1 MEDLKIGGAQ
11 FEDVDRI
18 QLNKADLT
26 GVVNF
31 MEQGDFMDVMQR
43 PYRMSSTKKTLYE
56 NQYLTTLGESGATF
70 LADFTTAYLPN
81 VTALSYARVP
91 NTLNCINIILPKLK
105 TVTQF
110 FTAQGNCEVIDLTD
124 VTTIENNVFA
134 GTHLSAVIIR
144 GNAVPTLNATG
155 AKANG
160 VTLYVPTAM
169 LSSYQADTAWST
181 LTGWTFTALEGSA
194 YADPDWFRS

>member
-31 MEQGDFMDVMQR
+31 MESGDFMDAMQ
-43 PYRMSSTKKTLYE
+43 SSFPMATKKTLYE

-70 LADFTTAYLPN
+70 LTNFTTAYLPN
-81 VTALSYARVP
+81 VTALSYARLP

-105 TVTQF
+105 TVTQY
-110 FTAQGNCEVIDLTD
+110 FTAGGNCEVIDLTE

-144 GNAVPTLNATG
+144 GNAVPTLNAAG
-155 AKANG
+155 AKASG
-160 VTLYVPTAM
+160 VTLYVPTEM

>member
-1 MEDLKIGGAQ
+1 MVDLKIGGAT

-31 MEQGDFMDVMQR
+31 MEQGDFMDVMQ
-43 PYRMSSTKKTLYE
+43 SSYPMTTKKTLYE
-56 NQYLTTLGESGATF
+56 NKYLTTLGDSGATF

-81 VTALSYARVP
+81 VTALSYSRLP
-91 NTLNCINIILPKLK
+91 NTLNCTKIILPKLK

-110 FTAQGNCEVIDLTD
+110 FTAQGKCEVIDLTE

-134 GTHLSAVIIR
+134 GTYLSAVIIR

-155 AKANG
+155 AKASG